1 MINNLEFGKRLKI
14 IMDYFQLSA
23 SAFADKIQVQRSSIS
38 HLLSGRNRP
47 SLDFV
52 MKVIKEFNEVE
63 LYWLLNGK
71 GEFPKGS
78 ASFVEKGTSKQKKD
92 YLAPEIDET
101 IKTKSHS
108 SEKNTKVIE
117 RIVIFYKD
125 GSFKEYLK

>member
-1 MINNLEFGKRLKI
+1 MVNNVEFGMRLKI
-14 IMDYFQLSA
+14 IMDYYQLSA

-52 MKVIKEFNEVE
+52 MKVIKEFDKVE

-71 GEFPKGS
+71 GEFPKRNT
-78 ASFVEKGTSKQKKD
+78 SFEKKD
-92 YLAPEIDET
+92 NSEPIKGHLASDIDGRLE
-101 IKTKSHS
+101 KKLHS
-108 SEKNTKVIE
+108 FEKNTRVIE